1 MKGVYTVIGTV
12 ALLIALM
19 LPMRASAQALP
30 ELPAETLATLELVQ
44 GQLQNTML
52 NSNGLQVYQDASS
65 SNLGSLLLLF
75 EGLYQLNQAYQD
87 FQTGVTNG
95 FQILKAE
102 EVQENELPDGLTALE
117 QAGKTYSWELEYF
130 GHRVTM
136 LTDEGGRL
144 RTFQDGAKKA
154 LNVTAKNEMQT
165 AIDSLKVQSPD
176 RKHVALPHGNTAYD
190 NSLPAY
196 ADLKA
201 PYTNGKDL
209 YFFLYYNSVVH
220 TVRIQNYINAIPMM
234 LVPDSYYGALQIVI
248 AVDYY
253 HYNDIRVYVDG
264 TEKNWQS
271 LVSTGNYPGGVP
283 NNLSRYKR
291 FQLLSIPY
299 NDISYI
305 SFKLPCNYSYGQ
317 SGIYNNASINPYAN
331 IQGMYL
337 GQTISLGSAKQIYI
351 LEQAIQE
358 VEGYPQT
365 PAQIIGMPI
374 SAQSLQDIQ
383 DAIAQIQPQTDPE
396 TGIEILPVPQE
407 FPLPEALPLESEEP
421 APPIPPGIEDF
432 PSSDPSQVPA
442 QNPNV
447 EPSTTPTEDTLPD
460 SAEQIQPMEELQ
472 LVTGLQNRFPFS
484 IPWDIYNAYRMLQA
498 EKEPPEWT
506 WDMVVNLPT
515 GGVFTH
521 TFTLSMEPVDSLVT
535 LFRDLF
541 LLAFILG
548 LAIYS
553 YNKFF
558 GGGA

>member
-1 MKGVYTVIGTV
+1 MKGVYTAIATV
-12 ALLIALM
+12 AVLIALM

-52 NSNGLQVYQDASS
+52 NSNGLQVYQDATS

-75 EGLYQLNQAYQD
+75 EGLHQLNQAYQD

-95 FQILKAE
+95 FQVLKAE
-102 EVQENELPDGLTALE
+102 EVQENDLPDGLTALE

-144 RTFQDGAKKA
+144 RTFQDGNKKA

-165 AIDSLKVQSPD
+165 AIDQLKAQAQD
-176 RKHVALPHGNTAYD
+176 RKHVAIAHGNTNYT
-190 NSLPAY
+190 NSQDYPSY
-196 ADLKA
+196 NDLKQ
-201 PYTNGKDL
+201 PVIQGKNL
-209 YFFLYYNSVVH
+209 IFWITRGNIEYQ
-220 TVRIQNYINAIPMM
+220 VRIENFVNATIEMP
-234 LVPDSYYGALQIVI
+234 V
-248 AVDYY
+248 Y
-253 HYNDIRVYVDG
+253 HVFYNGYLMVSAQDVSNISLYVNN
-264 TEKNWQS
+264 EKKNGSTLNNRLTSTIFNNLTQS
-271 LVSTGNYPGGVP
+271 LS
-283 NNLSRYKR
+283 
-291 FQLLSIPY
+291 FQLFPSSTSQDY
-299 NDISYI
+299 SNM
-305 SFKLPCNYSYGQ
+305 SFKMPLNYQ
-317 SGIYNNASINPYAN
+317 NNMYHWNNGYTVNTDAN

-337 GQTISLGSAKQIYI
+337 GQTIPIGSAKQMYI
-351 LEQAIQE
+351 TVGAIQE

-365 PAQIIGMPI
+365 PAQIIGKPI